1 MTETDKTEA
10 NHTIRTR
17 KVLEDFALGCFSGV
31 VVGVVFAKEMDLD
44 LILIGMLGV
53 PVSNSL
59 FTNEYV
65 SKDERV
71 VGSIATYAGAVISSI
86 TYQLLKY

>member
-31 VVGVVFAKEMDLD
+31 MLNVVLPQERDLER
-44 LILIGMLGV
+44 ILIGSSGAVLGV
-53 PVSNSL
+53 NI
-59 FTNEYV
+59 FTNNYV
-65 SKDERV
+65 SKDERI
-71 VGSIATYAGAVISSI
+71 VGSLAAYAGAVISST
-86 TYQLLKY
+86 TYQLSRY